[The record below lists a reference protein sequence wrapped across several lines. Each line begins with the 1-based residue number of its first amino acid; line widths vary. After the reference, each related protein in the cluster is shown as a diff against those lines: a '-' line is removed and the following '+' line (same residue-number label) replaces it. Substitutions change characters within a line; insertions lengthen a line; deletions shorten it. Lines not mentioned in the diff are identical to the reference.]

1 MNMRG
6 FTLSWDAGIGDRFFF
21 WGGFF
26 GVKGQEDGEF
36 PDAMRTPEGHDFP
49 P

>member
-21 WGGFF
+21 GGGFLGSKDRKMGSF
-26 GVKGQEDGEF
+26 Q
-36 PDAMRTPEGHDFP
+36 TQ
-49 P
+49 